1 MNSLYIIR
9 VISINM
15 INCKFY
21 NYFIFNFRGIYLI
34 SYVRSYELNTWIT
47 LLHKLLLN
55 SLNI

>member
-1 MNSLYIIR
+1 MNRLYIIR

-15 INCKFY
+15 INCNFY
-21 NYFIFNFRGIYLI
+21 NYFIFNFRGIYFI
-34 SYVRSYELNTWIT
+34 SYVRSYELNTWIK